1 MRIMTD
7 ITLFE
12 NINDDK
18 VKKIIKNSLS
28 AYGFAPEHNYFELI
42 SHEAKDSK
50 PVFVYFGD
58 NKGLFSVDYD
68 DVWQIISEIL
78 APENERAD
86 LFMLFAKHL
95 FKNKGVKKI
104 MMEFPFALRKEIIK
118 KAKKENA
125 GVDEKIIVVGNV
137 VEHYY
142 TPIISLEKWDP
153 ALQGSDFSNLRKAKN
168 RFLRDYKIEI
178 LKDDAIM
185 NVPALEIKEMV
196 LAWAKNRK
204 ARDRAIY
211 DSYISFINN
220 GCKGAALSLLLKID
234 GRVKGLA
241 SASLIPNTKRT
252 VYYGINLHD
261 YSLPE
266 LGDFLTVLFL
276 DELKASGY
284 EFLNFGSSD
293 KKLLKYKQKFHPIST
308 YDSAFFYVRY
318 EPEKRKEEKK
328 VEENN

>member
-1 MRIMTD
+1 MRTDKMVD
-7 ITLFE
+7 ITLLTDLK
-12 NINDDK
+12 NDKVVQIINDSI
-18 VKKIIKNSLS
+18 KKN
-28 AYGFAPEHNYFELI
+28 GFAPEHNYFELI

-58 NKGLFSVDYD
+58 NKGLFGVDYD

-78 APENERAD
+78 APENERAE

-95 FKNKGVKKI
+95 FRNKGVKKI
-104 MMEFPFALRKEIIK
+104 MMEFPFSLRKEIMK
-118 KAKKENA
+118 KVKEENSKK
-125 GVDEKIIVVGNV
+125 GDDGKIIVVGNV

-153 ALQGSDFSNLRKAKN
+153 GLNGSDFSKLRKAKN
-168 RFLRDYKIEI
+168 RFFRNYKIEL

-185 NVPALEIKEMV
+185 SVPASEIKEMV

-204 ARDRAIY
+204 AKDRAIY
-211 DSYISFINN
+211 DSYISFIND

-234 GRVKGLA
+234 GKVKGLA
-241 SASLIPNTKRT
+241 SASLVPNTKKT

-261 YSLPE
+261 YSIPE
-266 LGDFLTVLFL
+266 IGDFLTVIFL
-276 DELKASGY
+276 DELKKSGF

-293 KKLLKYKQKFHPIST
+293 KKLLKYKEKFNPVSKH
-308 YDSAFFYVRY
+308 DSAFFYVRY
-318 EPEKRKEEKK
+318 EDAKK
-328 VEENN
+328 KSVD

>member
-1 MRIMTD
+1 MKMMID

-18 VKKIIKNSLS
+18 VKTIIKNSLA
-28 AYGFAPEHNYFELI
+28 AYGFAPEHNYFELA

-50 PVFVYFGD
+50 PVFVYFGG
-58 NKGLFSVDYD
+58 NKGLFGVDYE

-78 APENERAD
+78 APERERAD
-86 LFMLFAKHL
+86 LFILFAKHL
-95 FKNKGVKKI
+95 FRNKSVKKI
-104 MMEFPFALRKEIIK
+104 MMEFPFTLRKEIIK
-118 KAKKENA
+118 KVREENMQFGA
-125 GVDEKIIVVGNV
+125 GEKIIVVGNV

-153 ALQGSDFSNLRKAKN
+153 TLQGSEFSNLRKAKN
-168 RFLRDYKIEI
+168 RFFRNYKIELFKNEEI
-178 LKDDAIM
+178 V
-185 NVPALEIKEMV
+185 NFPVVEIKEMV
-196 LAWAKNRK
+196 YAWAKNRK
-204 ARDRAIY
+204 AKDRAIY

-220 GCKGAALSLLLKID
+220 GCDGAALSLLLKVD
-234 GRVKGLA
+234 GKIRGLA
-241 SASLIPNTKRT
+241 SASMVPNTKNT

-261 YSLPE
+261 YSIPE

-276 DELKASGY
+276 DELKKSGF

-293 KKLLKYKQKFHPIST
+293 KKLLKYKEKFKPIST

-318 EPEKRKEEKK
+318 EEAKK
-328 VEENN
+328 KKD